1 MSEDTGRVVLITGA
15 SRGIGAACAAAF
27 VAQGDTVV
35 NLSRTACPVPGV
47 ENHSCD
53 LSDPA
58 SLEAALD
65 AVEAAHSSIDVV
77 VANAGLTRDQ
87 LSIRMSD
94 DDVESVIATNLTAT
108 FRLLRRSL
116 KKMVRQRSGRIVVVS
131 SVGAYI
137 GLPGQANYAASK
149 AGLVGMARAM
159 AREVASRGITVNIV
173 APGMIATDMS
183 EALGEERL
191 GAVMST
197 IPAGRLGS
205 ADEVAGGIVF
215 LASPSASYI
224 TGAVLAIDGGIGMG
238 L

>member
-1 MSEDTGRVVLITGA
+1 MSTPPRTILITGA
-15 SRGIGAACAAAF
+15 SRGIGAAAAASF
-27 VAQGDTVV
+27 IAQGDPVV
-35 NLSRTACPVPGV
+35 NLSRSPSPVSGV

-58 SLEAALD
+58 SLESALD
-65 AVEAAHSSIDVV
+65 AVEAAHPTIDVV
-77 VANAGLTRDQ
+77 VANAGITRDQ
-87 LSIRMSD
+87 LSVRMSD
-94 DDVESVIATNLTAT
+94 EDFEAVIATNLTST

-116 KKMVRQRSGRIVVVS
+116 KKMIRQRSGRIVVVS

-159 AREVASRGITVNIV
+159 AREVASRGITINVI
-173 APGMIATDMS
+173 APGMIATDMA

-191 GAVMST
+191 GAVTST

-205 ADEVAGGIVF
+205 AEEVAAGIVF
-215 LASPSASYI
+215 LASPEASYV

>member
-1 MSEDTGRVVLITGA
+1 MSTEARTVLITGA
-15 SRGIGAACAAAF
+15 SKGIGAAAAQAF

-35 NLSRTACPVPGV
+35 NLSRTPSPVPGV
-47 ENHSCD
+47 ENHQCD

-58 SLEAALD
+58 SLEAALA
-65 AVEAAHSSIDVV
+65 AVEAAHPTIDVV
-77 VANAGLTRDQ
+77 VANAGITRDQ
-87 LSIRMSD
+87 LSVRMSD
-94 DDVESVIATNLTAT
+94 EDFEAVVATNLTST

-116 KKMVRQRSGRIVVVS
+116 KKMIRQRSGRIVVVS

-159 AREVASRGITVNIV
+159 AREVASRGITVNVI
-173 APGMIATDMS
+173 APGMIATDMA

-191 GAVMST
+191 GAVTST
-197 IPAGRLGS
+197 IPAGRLG
-205 ADEVAGGIVF
+205 AAEEVAAGIVF
-215 LASPSASYI
+215 LASPQASYV